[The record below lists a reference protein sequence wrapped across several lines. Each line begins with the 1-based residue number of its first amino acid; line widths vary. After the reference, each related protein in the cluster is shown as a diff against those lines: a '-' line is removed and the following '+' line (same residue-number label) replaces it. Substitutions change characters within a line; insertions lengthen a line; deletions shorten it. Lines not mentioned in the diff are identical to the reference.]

1 LGFVAGEGGKVTK
14 EEIAAIRAKLENPAY
29 LKKACDSV
37 AGRIADGWQKIGYPA
52 PPMKVSKQQKRNWTE
67 FYAEAPF
74 LTVNELAEKY
84 KMRKPTVRT
93 YLIKKGV
100 TPADW
105 CYVQAV
111 RRTREE

>member
-1 LGFVAGEGGKVTK
+1 MTK

-29 LKKACDSV
+29 INKACDSV
-37 AGRIADGWQKIGYPA
+37 AGRIAAGWQKIGYPA
-52 PPMKVSKQQKRNWTE
+52 PPAKVCNYQKRNWSE

-74 LTVNELAEKY
+74 LTVNELAEKW
-84 KMRKPTVRT
+84 KMRKRSVRR
-93 YLIKKGV
+93 YLVKKGV

-105 CYVQAV
+105 CYVQTV